1 MKVSKKLL
9 EIALGIEDR
18 NERVNSCRVVADG
31 WALNKRKN
39 VGKVLKELKFK
50 VLAKYETIIIRIK
63 CAKWF
68 IEKINKNLKNNR
80 MS

>member
-1 MKVSKKLL
+1 MEVSKKLL
-9 EIALGIEDR
+9 EMALAIGDR
-18 NERVNSCRVVADG
+18 NERLNSCRVAADG
-31 WALNKRKN
+31 WTLNKRKN

-68 IEKINKNLKNNR
+68 IEKSDKNLKKNR